1 MLADTHAH
9 LDYPALANAPG
20 GLPGVLE
27 RAAAHGVTRVVA
39 VATSLDS
46 ARACAAIARQ
56 HRGGPVE
63 ILPTA
68 GIHPTDDTLPAA
80 AADLQATRDAL
91 ASLLAT
97 GSFAAIGETGLDHF
111 RLPKDPVK
119 SAPAKEA
126 QERLF
131 RVHLDLAAETGL
143 PVIVHQRACWAD
155 TLRVLRDYI
164 GRARCVLH
172 CFAGSA
178 EEAREVLALGHLVSF
193 TGILTFSNGAAVLN
207 TAVSLPPGSF
217 MIETDAPYLTP
228 EPHRGKPCEPW
239 HVRLTAEKLAAARR
253 EPLETLAAHT
263 TQTAARFFRSQA

>member
-20 GLPGVLE
+20 GLAGVLE
-27 RAAAHGVTRVVA
+27 RAAASGVTRIVA
-39 VATSLDS
+39 VATSLES
-46 ARACAAIARQ
+46 ARACAAIARE

-68 GIHPTDDTLPAA
+68 GIHPTDETVPAA
-80 AADLQATRDAL
+80 AADPQATRSSLSD
-91 ASLLAT
+91 LLAT
-97 GSFAAIGETGLDHF
+97 SAFAAIGETGLDHF

-155 TLRVLRDYI
+155 TLRVLRDYA
-164 GRARCVLH
+164 GRVRCVLH
-172 CFAGSA
+172 CFSGSA
-178 EEAREVLALGHLVSF
+178 EEAREVLGLGHIVSF
-193 TGILTFSNGAAVLN
+193 TGIITFSNASAALGV
-207 TAVSLPPGSF
+207 AASLLPGSF
-217 MIETDAPYLTP
+217 MLETDAPYLTP
-228 EPHRGKPCEPW
+228 EPHRGKTCEPW

-253 EPLETLAAHT
+253 EPLETLAAQT
-263 TQTAARFFRSQA
+263 NQTAARFFRIPA